1 MGAVDRYIRE
11 RDARLPGF
19 AEGVDRELAVIRS
32 FDHFVN
38 AARDRIAASDL
49 TQAEL
54 AERAG
59 IAPSNLSRLLNS
71 TSGNPELD
79 TLTRIA
85 EALDCDLVMIPKDL
99 PGAGAASELR

>member
-1 MGAVDRYIRE
+1 MGAVDRYVEE
-11 RDARLPGF
+11 RAARSPGF
-19 AEGVDRELAVIRS
+19 AEGVERELAVIRS

-38 AARDRIAASDL
+38 AVRDRIAASDL

-85 EALDCDLVMIPKDL
+85 DALDCDLALQPRT
-99 PGAGAASELR
+99 GAIV